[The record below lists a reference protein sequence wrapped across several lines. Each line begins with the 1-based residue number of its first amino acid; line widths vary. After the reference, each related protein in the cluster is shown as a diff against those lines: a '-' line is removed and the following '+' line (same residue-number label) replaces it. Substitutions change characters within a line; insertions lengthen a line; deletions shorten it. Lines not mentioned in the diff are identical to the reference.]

1 MKPNINDLYNLTNEI
16 NNCFDYLFKN
26 ILKNNY
32 KLPNEIYNYLSAI
45 KDLSTDLKK
54 DFDDFLQSI

>member
-1 MKPNINDLYNLTNEI
+1 MKPNIKDLYNLTNEI
-16 NNCFDYLFKN
+16 NNRFDYLFKN

-32 KLPNEIYNYLSAI
+32 KLPDEIYNFLSAI